1 MIHSKFVK
9 PRIFSWA
16 STRVPEQIDR
26 VQNIGGDYTANRE
39 KQYEIGREAILGFK
53 HNTPSF
59 TYTMR
64 QFEFGSMNFWYSLAN
79 KENPGSGDNHYITLD
94 DIKSKISDIAA
105 FTTDDNGVFSGT
117 VYFPKLRLNSFSV
130 NVGDPQAIVE
140 RNFNLVGEHYISLDG
155 NYLAYAEAVCPALG
169 SGESLEIVLDGQS
182 GRPPVPIQIA
192 SGEYIIKVRKEHAG
206 VVTELVETTDFTYSN
221 STKTL
226 TVTSAVQNDI
236 VKVFYESATAYDT
249 LWTNNDADED
259 FLMAESCEI
268 YMKVT
273 SSNRIYRLQSIGID
287 GTFERTDYREVGNS
301 EIVQTG
307 VKNQTVTVNLD
318 RYAEG
323 MTLEKIL
330 AADSSYPY
338 YNPDDFSDTIQLMVK
353 IFTDKTHT
361 TFKIGYL
368 IDNLSP
374 TAMGVAQAVQDYQK
388 RTQRLEADN
397 LLVSNVES
405 DIVFA

>member
-9 PRIFSWA
+9 PRIFPWA

-64 QFEFGSMNFWYSLAN
+64 QFEFGSMNFWYALAN
-79 KENPGSGDNHYITLD
+79 KENPGLGDNHYITLD

-117 VYFPKLRLNSFSV
+117 VYFPKLRLNSFSI

-182 GRPPVPIQIA
+182 GRPPVPIQIE

-206 VVTELVETTDFTYSN
+206 VVTELVETVDYTYSN

-226 TVTSAVQNDI
+226 TVTSAIQNDI

-268 YMKVT
+268 YMKVN
-273 SSNRIYRLQSIGID
+273 SANRIYNII
-287 GTFERTDYREVGNS
+287 NA
-301 EIVQTG
+301 
-307 VKNQTVTVNLD
+307 N
-318 RYAEG
+318 
-323 MTLEKIL
+323 KIL
-330 AADSSYPY
+330 CS
-338 YNPDDFSDTIQLMVK
+338 
-353 IFTDKTHT
+353 
-361 TFKIGYL
+361 
-368 IDNLSP
+368 
-374 TAMGVAQAVQDYQK
+374 
-388 RTQRLEADN
+388 
-397 LLVSNVES
+397 
-405 DIVFA
+405 